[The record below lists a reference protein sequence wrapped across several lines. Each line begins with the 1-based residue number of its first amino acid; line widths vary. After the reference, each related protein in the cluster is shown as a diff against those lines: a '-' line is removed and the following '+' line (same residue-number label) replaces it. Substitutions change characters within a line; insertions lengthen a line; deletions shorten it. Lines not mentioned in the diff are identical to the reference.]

1 MMRFVFDGVE
11 MIPDLVALDSGTRSP
26 GLALFAG
33 QTLLS
38 ATNIDVT
45 EYEKLPTAQ
54 RWLNIGR
61 ELTLWVKGRVPPNAQ
76 LLTVVFERPQWYQRH
91 KSKGDPNQLAG
102 LTGVAGVFIGQLSML
117 YPVFVGSYTPAEWI
131 GQLSKVCPACDG
143 RKGKGRGK
151 NRVVC
156 HECHGSDWETP
167 RGRYIRRHATHDEL
181 RRCPDQNDAID
192 AFGIG
197 LYESQRLA
205 PRHVMSNGHDGR

>member
-1 MMRFVFDGVE
+1 MMRFVFDGKE

-26 GLALFAG
+26 GIALFSG
-33 QTLLS
+33 TTLLT

-45 EYEKLPTAQ
+45 EYAGQPEAM

-61 ELTLWVKGRVPPNAQ
+61 VLTGFVRSRVPANVEF
-76 LLTVVFERPQWYQRH
+76 LNVVFERPQWYARH

-102 LTGVAGVFIGQLSML
+102 LTAVAGVFIGQLAMAF
-117 YPVFVGSYTPAEWI
+117 PVFVGSYTPAEWI
-131 GQLSKVCPACDG
+131 GQLPKVCPACDG
-143 RKGKGRGK
+143 KKGKGRGK
-151 NRVVC
+151 KRIVC
-156 HECHGSDWETP
+156 PECRGSDWETP
-167 RGRYIRRHATHDEL
+167 RGRYIRRHARPDEL

-197 LYESQRLA
+197 LYESKRLE